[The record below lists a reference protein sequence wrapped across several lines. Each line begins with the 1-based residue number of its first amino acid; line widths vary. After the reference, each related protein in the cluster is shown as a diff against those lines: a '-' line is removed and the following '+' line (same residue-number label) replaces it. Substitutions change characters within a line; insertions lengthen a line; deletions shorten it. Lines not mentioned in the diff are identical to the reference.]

1 MKLSSVNNIPKF
13 LLLAFLSFSCSSNLD
28 FDQVDD
34 LKLEPVFVANL
45 TYFDV
50 PANAFVDNGSEQS
63 VVFDAQDFNPF
74 KNSIL
79 RDDLVKTEF
88 DFEITN
94 TIARAY
100 KIDLN
105 LINKDNQTIE
115 TLTFNVPAYSGTA
128 NTYNF
133 SEVFENQRLA
143 LLKTTAKISFGITMA
158 PGTPLTETSPG
169 NLKLRSS
176 ATLYLEIEDLK

>member
-1 MKLSSVNNIPKF
+1 MKLPSINNIPKF
-13 LLLAFLSFSCSSNLD
+13 LLLAFLSFSCSSDLD
-28 FDQVDD
+28 FNQVDD

-50 PANAFVDNGSEQS
+50 PANAFVDNGNEQS

-79 RDDLVKTEF
+79 RDDLVKAEF

-100 KIDLN
+100 RIDLN
-105 LINKDNQTIE
+105 LINKNNQTIE

-128 NTYNF
+128 NIHNF

-143 LLKTTAKISFGITMA
+143 LLKTTAKISFAITMA
-158 PGTPLTETSPG
+158 PGSPLTETSPG
-169 NLKLRSS
+169 NLKLRSG